1 MPKTHIGC
9 CGWNYKSWRGRFY
22 PEKLPVKLW
31 FHHYSKFF
39 DTVELNNTFY
49 RLPHPRSV
57 ESWEAQAPDGF
68 VFAVKGS
75 RYITHMLK
83 LKNVSQAL
91 QKFLEIAAIPLQHH
105 LGPILFQLP
114 PSFQF
119 QHDRLESFLDLL
131 PRQNLY
137 AFEFRHQSWF
147 TDEVF
152 QLLESYGVSFC
163 THDMQGSAVP
173 RLSVGPITYVRLHG
187 GETKYAGNYPDDA
200 LRNWWNW
207 MESQLATGRDLYV
220 YFNNDVNA
228 HAIYNALR
236 LKEFAGENINIPN
249 VQEFLWP

>member
-1 MPKTHIGC
+1 MPKIHIDC

-31 FHHYSKFF
+31 FNHYSKFF

-57 ESWEAQAPDGF
+57 ESWEAQAPDDF

-91 QKFLEIAAIPLQHH
+91 QKFLEIAALPLQDH

-114 PSFQF
+114 PSFRF
-119 QHDRLESFLDLL
+119 ERERLESFLDLL
-131 PRQNLY
+131 PPNHLY
-137 AFEFRHQSWF
+137 SFEFRHQSWF
-147 TDEVF
+147 SNEVYG
-152 QLLESYGVSFC
+152 LLESYGVSFC
-163 THDMQGSAVP
+163 THDMHGCAVP
-173 RLSVGPITYVRLHG
+173 RLSVGPITYVRMHG

-220 YFNNDVNA
+220 YFNNDWNA
-228 HAIYNALR
+228 HAIYNAFR
-236 LKEFAGENINIPN
+236 LKEFAGENISIPQ
-249 VQEFLWP
+249 VQEILWP

>member
-1 MPKTHIGC
+1 MPKIHIGC
-9 CGWNYKSWRGRFY
+9 CGWNYKSWRGHFY

-31 FHHYSKFF
+31 FNHYSKFF

-57 ESWEAQAPDGF
+57 ESWEAQAPDDF

-91 QKFLEIAAIPLQHH
+91 QKFLEIVTIPLQDH

-114 PSFQF
+114 PSFKF
-119 QHDRLESFLDLL
+119 ERERLVSFLALL
-131 PRQNLY
+131 PSHHLY
-137 AFEFRHQSWF
+137 VFEFRHHSWF
-147 TDEVF
+147 TNEVF

-163 THDMQGSAVP
+163 THDMHGCATP
-173 RLSVGPITYVRLHG
+173 RLSIGPISYVRLHG

-200 LRNWWNW
+200 LLDWWRWLKTQPN
-207 MESQLATGRDLYV
+207 DVYV
-220 YFNNDVNA
+220 YFNNDTNA
-228 HAIYNALR
+228 HAVYNALK
-236 LKEFAGENINIPN
+236 LKEIAGESILTPT